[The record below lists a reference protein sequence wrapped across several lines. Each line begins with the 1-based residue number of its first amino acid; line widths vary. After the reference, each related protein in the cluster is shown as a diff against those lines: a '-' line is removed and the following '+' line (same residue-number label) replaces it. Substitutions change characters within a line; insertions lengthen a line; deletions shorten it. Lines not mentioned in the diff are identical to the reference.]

1 MSWRYQEDE
10 LMKAEVVLG
19 SGSPRRLQLVRSLG
33 VEPRVISPDI
43 DESVRPGEEAAAY
56 VRRLAAEKLDAVMKQ
71 LGSVGVGT
79 VVITADTTVEID
91 GHILGKPEVADQAVA
106 MLQKLSG
113 REHQVHTGLAV
124 AVAGPGCRGVEWNGH
139 VEVVTT
145 TVWFRPLDAGE
156 IHRYV
161 ATGEPLDKA
170 GAYAI
175 QGGATTFV
183 DRIEGPLDSVVGLPL
198 DRLVD
203 ICAGLG
209 QPLVAS
215 AVGPGKSL

>member
-1 MSWRYQEDE
+1 
-10 LMKAEVVLG
+10 MKAEVVLG
-19 SGSPRRLQLVRSLG
+19 SGSPRRLQLIRTLG
-33 VEPRVISPDI
+33 VEPRVVSPDI

-56 VRRLAAEKLDAVMKQ
+56 VRRLAAEKLEVVMKG
-71 LGSVGVGT
+71 LGAVGVGT
-79 VVITADTTVEID
+79 VVIAADTTVEID
-91 GHILGKPEVADQAVA
+91 GRILGKPEVETEAVA
-106 MLQKLSG
+106 MLQALSG
-113 REHQVHTGLAV
+113 REHRVHTGIAV

-145 TVWFRPLDAGE
+145 TVWFRDLDAAE
-156 IHRYV
+156 ITRYV

-175 QGGATTFV
+175 QGGASSFV
-183 DRIEGPLDSVVGLPL
+183 ERILGPLDAVIGLPL

-209 QPLVAS
+209 QPLPAI
-215 AVGPGKSL
+215 GTKKPETL